1 MNLRQRLRPT
11 LLQAWLLAGLL
22 LAAQALGLA
31 HRVAHAGGA
40 GAAAVAVSAKAFAD
54 GHEAGS
60 AECRLVDQL
69 TQGDLLCASALALVL
84 PLTVQVA
91 APVALALPRPAAPAG
106 AYQAR
111 APPRG

>member
-1 MNLRQRLRPT
+1 MNRKRLAPT

-22 LAAQALGLA
+22 LAAQALGFA
-31 HRVAHAGGA
+31 HRVAHGGGSA
-40 GAAAVAVSAKAFAD
+40 TPAVSAVKAFAG

-60 AECRLVDQL
+60 AECRLIDQL
-69 TQGDLLCASALALVL
+69 AQGDLLCGAAPALPLPLFVQAAPPAAAPASLPALA
-84 PLTVQVA
+84 
-91 APVALALPRPAAPAG
+91 AG

>member
-1 MNLRQRLRPT
+1 MNRKRLAPT
-11 LLQAWLLAGLL
+11 RVQAWLLAGLL

-31 HRVAHAGGA
+31 HRVAHGGGA
-40 GAAAVAVSAKAFAD
+40 ATPAVSAKAFVD

-69 TQGDLLCASALALVL
+69 AQGDLLCGSAAAL
-84 PLTVQVA
+84 PLPLFARSTPPAA
-91 APVALALPRPAAPAG
+91 APASLPARLAG

>member
-1 MNLRQRLRPT
+1 MTHRKRLAPT

-31 HRVAHAGGA
+31 HRVAHGGGA
-40 GAAAVAVSAKAFAD
+40 GTAPAVSAKAFAD

-60 AECRLVDQL
+60 AECRLIDQL
-69 TQGDLLCASALALVL
+69 AQGDLLCGDAPAL
-84 PLTVQVA
+84 PLPLFVQA
-91 APVALALPRPAAPAG
+91 APPLAAPASLPALPAG

>member
-1 MNLRQRLRPT
+1 MNLRSRLRPT

-31 HRVAHAGGA
+31 HRVAHGGGA
-40 GAAAVAVSAKAFAD
+40 GSPTAVSAKTFA
-54 GHEAGS
+54 GHHEAGS

-69 TQGDLLCASALALVL
+69 AQGDLLCGSA
-84 PLTVQVA
+84 P
-91 APVALALPRPAAPAG
+91 ALALPLLVQAAVPPAHAAPLPAEPAG

>member
-1 MNLRQRLRPT
+1 MNLRPRLRPT

-31 HRVAHAGGA
+31 HRVAHGGGA
-40 GAAAVAVSAKAFAD
+40 GAVTVSATQAFAGD
-54 GHEAGS
+54 HEAGS

-69 TQGDLLCASALALVL
+69 AQGDLLCGDA
-84 PLTVQVA
+84 PL
-91 APVALALPRPAAPAG
+91 LALPLVVQAALPPAPAQSLPATPAA